1 MHIQRF
7 DSGSQL
13 NSGPLGI
20 RPTGPNTMESAQA
33 EGSGIDRSAGKGELR
48 QLASQIA
55 AIPDVRADVVE
66 ASRMKLQRGDYLTR
80 VSAEQTADAFLANRE
95 L

>member
-7 DSGSQL
+7 DSGSRL
-13 NSGPLGI
+13 KSGPAGI
-20 RPTGPNTMESAQA
+20 RLTQTNAGGSALA
-33 EGSGIDRSAGKGELR
+33 EGTGNNNSRGTGELR
-48 QLASQIA
+48 ELSDQIA

-80 VSAEQTADAFLANRE
+80 VAAEQTADAFLTRGI
-95 L
+95 

>member
-20 RPTGPNTMESAQA
+20 RPNGPNATESAQA
-33 EGSGIDRSAGKGELR
+33 DGSGIERSTGKGELR

-80 VSAEQTADAFLANRE
+80 VAAEQTADAFLTSRKS
-95 L
+95 